1 MNDAIRTATATAP
14 AEEVEGQISE
24 QPKAES
30 SLCENCQ
37 TFFRLRPTGPSKR
50 QFPHSK
56 SLSVIRQNAMKGC
69 SVCALIIRKLKDRPV
84 KANNSVTFTIEP
96 WRLGWHLWSSYID
109 FRVIP
114 ATDGTSKNTL
124 LSISVVGANT

>member
-1 MNDAIRTATATAP
+1 MNNAIPTATTP
-14 AEEVEGQISE
+14 AEEVEGQMSE
-24 QPKAES
+24 QPEAES
-30 SLCENCQ
+30 LLCENCQ
-37 TFFRLRPTGPSKR
+37 KFFRLRPTGPSQR

-84 KANNSVTFTIEP
+84 KANKPVAFTIEP
-96 WRLGWHLWSSYID
+96 WTVGWHLWSPYID

-114 ATDGTSKNTL
+114 ATDGTSKNTP
-124 LSISVVGANT
+124 LSISLVGANT